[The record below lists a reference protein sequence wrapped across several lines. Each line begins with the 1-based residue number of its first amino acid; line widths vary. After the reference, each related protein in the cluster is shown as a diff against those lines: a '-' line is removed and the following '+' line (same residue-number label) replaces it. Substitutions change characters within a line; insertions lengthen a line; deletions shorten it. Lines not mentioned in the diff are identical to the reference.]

1 MKMRSILFSTLTAAV
16 CLLPAACTLRQPP
29 VVTESYAF
37 DLPKAEAGPVGERS
51 IAVLPFN
58 ASSEAA
64 GQMFLYRSGEMI
76 YEHDFYNRFL
86 APPAQMLTGEL
97 RRWLSRTRVGPV
109 REPGA
114 PLSSDLLVQP
124 RLSELY
130 ADYRDVSRPRA
141 VVAMVFTVVAREPSG
156 NRELFERTYRRV
168 VPMSDVSP
176 AAAAKGW
183 SSAVAGIFG
192 EFTRDLRESR

>member
-1 MKMRSILFSTLTAAV
+1 MKMRSILFTGLMVV

-37 DLPKAEAGPVGERS
+37 DLPKAKAGPASERS
-51 IAVLPFN
+51 ISVLPFN

-97 RRWLSRTRVGPV
+97 RDWLSRSRAGPV
-109 REPGA
+109 REPGT
-114 PLSSDLLVQP
+114 PLSTDLVVQP
-124 RLSELY
+124 KLTELY
-130 ADYRDVSRPRA
+130 ADYRDVSRPRV

-156 NRELFERTYRRV
+156 NRELLERNYGRA
-168 VPMSDVSP
+168 VPISEVSP
-176 AAAAKGW
+176 AAAARGW
-183 SSAVAGIFG
+183 SSAVAEIFG
-192 EFTRDLRESR
+192 EFTRDLREAR